1 VVASAVVAACVA
13 DTAVVAP
20 AVVAEYNNTSINKID
35 SNDNN
40 NYNIIAKTHFS
51 IQSTILY
58 YLEVFCKIC
67 KDVSP

>member
-35 SNDNN
+35 SNDNT
-40 NYNIIAKTHFS
+40 NIIAKTHFS